1 MPYPFTC
8 VKIKLMEINFILLKQ
23 IAILSAFFGA
33 VLGAITLIP
42 YLGVISFVFLISLIA
57 PLVIW
62 LLVKYN
68 CLSLS
73 SIKDSVIVGAIA
85 GFVAYLGLSIIYV
98 PISVLLMKV
107 FHLAANVGVGFMLGN
122 ATFFLLVVI
131 SLFMG
136 VLGATINAFT
146 GFLTFYVLDFIN
158 SIEKKG
164 K

>member
-1 MPYPFTC
+1 
-8 VKIKLMEINFILLKQ
+8 MEGV
-23 IAILSAFFGA
+23 AAFF
-33 VLGAITLIP
+33 VSKT
-42 YLGVISFVFLISLIA
+42 YLIA

-68 CLSLS
+68 CLSLLS
-73 SIKDSVIVGAIA
+73 TKDSVIVGAIA
-85 GFVAYLGLSIIYV
+85 GFVAYLGFSIIYV

-158 SIEKKG
+158 SMYRLTLQTGHLDAFSKSPRYRIQWFG
-164 K
+164 HA

>member
-1 MPYPFTC
+1 
-8 VKIKLMEINFILLKQ
+8 MEINFILLKQ

-73 SIKDSVIVGAIA
+73 STKDSVIVGAIA
-85 GFVAYLGLSIIYV
+85 GFVAYLGFSIIYV

-146 GFLTFYVLDFIN
+146 GFFTFYVLDFIN

>member
-1 MPYPFTC
+1 
-8 VKIKLMEINFILLKQ
+8 MEINFILLKQ
-23 IAILSAFFGA
+23 IAILSTFFGA

-73 SIKDSVIVGAIA
+73 STKDSVIVGAIA
-85 GFVAYLGLSIIYV
+85 GFVAYLGFSIIYV

>member
-1 MPYPFTC
+1 
-8 VKIKLMEINFILLKQ
+8 MEINFILLKQ

-73 SIKDSVIVGAIA
+73 SINDSVIVGAIA
-85 GFVAYLGLSIIYV
+85 GFVAYLGFSIIYV

-158 SIEKKG
+158 SIEKRK
-164 K
+164 

>member
-1 MPYPFTC
+1 
-8 VKIKLMEINFILLKQ
+8 MEINFILLKQ

-73 SIKDSVIVGAIA
+73 STKDSVIVGAIA
-85 GFVAYLGLSIIYV
+85 GFVAYLGFSIIYV

>member
-1 MPYPFTC
+1 M
-8 VKIKLMEINFILLKQ
+8 
-23 IAILSAFFGA
+23 
-33 VLGAITLIP
+33 
-42 YLGVISFVFLISLIA
+42 FLISLIA

-73 SIKDSVIVGAIA
+73 STKDSVIVGAIA
-85 GFVAYLGLSIIYV
+85 GFVAYLGFSIIYV

-158 SIEKKG
+158 SIEKKE